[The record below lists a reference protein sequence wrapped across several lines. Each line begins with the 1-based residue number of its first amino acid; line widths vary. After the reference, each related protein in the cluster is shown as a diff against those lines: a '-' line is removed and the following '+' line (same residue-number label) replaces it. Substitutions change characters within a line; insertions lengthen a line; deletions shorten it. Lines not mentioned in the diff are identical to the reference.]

1 MPVAAQLIHTR
12 MSDSIERPGPA
23 DADGEAAQESAVLDR
38 VRRCIENVS
47 LAFDRWDDPHVR
59 GPGLYVVIERD
70 PTTAFS
76 DPMGSNR
83 WPVEDCQSV
92 FGPTGALFEA
102 ARSVAVACD
111 GAVVVR
117 SDGTFRPAMV
127 RFTQLTDAEGETV
140 DRPPYADWMGTRHMS
155 ALETSTRDAVFA
167 VVTLSEEDGRA
178 TVFRDGAYE
187 DRQRDVLDG
196 RW

>member
-1 MPVAAQLIHTR
+1 
-12 MSDSIERPGPA
+12 MSDSIEGPSPA
-23 DADGEAAQESAVLDR
+23 DVEGEAARGSAILDR
-38 VRRCIENVS
+38 VRDCVESVS

-92 FGPTGALFEA
+92 FGHTGALFEA

-117 SDGTFRPAMV
+117 SDGTIRPAMV
-127 RFTQLTDAEGETV
+127 RLTQLTDAEGETV
-140 DRPPYADWMGTRHMS
+140 DGLPYADWMGTRHMS
-155 ALETSTRDAVFA
+155 ALETSTRDAVFG
-167 VVTLSEEDGRA
+167 VVTLSEEDGRV
-178 TVFRDGAYE
+178 TVFRDGTYE
-187 DRQRDVLDG
+187 DRQRDVLDQT
-196 RW
+196 R

>member
-1 MPVAAQLIHTR
+1 
-12 MSDSIERPGPA
+12 MSDDALTFDYESSPNIRRLVERLTDCAESLSLGF
-23 DADGEAAQESAVLDR
+23 DGYGEAQ
-38 VRRCIENVS
+38 IK
-47 LAFDRWDDPHVR
+47 
-59 GPGLYVVIERD
+59 GPGLYVAVVTGRSV
-70 PTTAFS
+70 AAYA

-92 FGPTGALFEA
+92 FGHTGALFEA

-140 DRPPYADWMGTRHMS
+140 DRLPYADWMGTRHMS

-178 TVFRDGAYE
+178 TVFRDGTYE